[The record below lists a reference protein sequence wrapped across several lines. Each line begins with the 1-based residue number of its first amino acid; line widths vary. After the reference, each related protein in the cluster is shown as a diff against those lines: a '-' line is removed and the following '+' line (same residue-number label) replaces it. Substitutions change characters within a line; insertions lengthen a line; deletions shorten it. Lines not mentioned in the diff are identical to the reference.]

1 MKKEKTDKV
10 TRYWIEHSEYDL
22 KTAEAMYKS
31 RRYLYVTF
39 MCQQAIEKILKAIIT
54 TISSEAP
61 PKIHNLVR
69 LAELAG
75 IKMNLDQKQIDLLAS
90 LTPFCIEVRYA
101 DYQEKISKLT
111 KRKLAREYLS
121 KTKELYKCLRKM
133 A

>member
-1 MKKEKTDKV
+1 MKKEKNDKI
-10 TRYWIEHSEYDL
+10 TKYWIEHSEYDL

-54 TISSEAP
+54 TISSEPP

-75 IKMNLDQKQIDLLAS
+75 IKTMLDQEQIALLAS
-90 LTPFCIEVRYA
+90 LTPFCIEARYA
-101 DYQEKISKLT
+101 DYQEKMSRLT
-111 KRKLAREYLS
+111 KRKLAGEYLS
-121 KTKELYKCLRKM
+121 KTKELYKWLRKM
-133 A
+133 V

>member
-1 MKKEKTDKV
+1 MKKEKTDKI

-61 PKIHNLVR
+61 PKTHNLVR

-75 IKMNLDQKQIDLLAS
+75 IKTNLDQQQIDLLAS
-90 LTPFCIEVRYA
+90 LTPFCIEARYA
-101 DYQEKISKLT
+101 DYQEKMSRLT

-121 KTKELYKCLRKM
+121 RTKELYKCLSKM

>member
-1 MKKEKTDKV
+1 MKKEKSDKI
-10 TRYWIEHSEYDL
+10 TKYWIEHSEYDL

-39 MCQQAIEKILKAIIT
+39 MCQQAIEKIIKAVIT

-61 PKIHNLVR
+61 PRIHNLVR

-75 IKMNLDQKQIDLLAS
+75 IKTNLDQEQVELLAS
-90 LTPFCIEVRYA
+90 LTPFCIEARYA
-101 DYQEKISKLT
+101 DYQEKMSRLT
-111 KRKLAREYLS
+111 KRKPAREYLS
-121 KTKELYKCLRKM
+121 KTKEIYKCLRKM

>member
-90 LTPFCIEVRYA
+90 LTPFCIEARYA